1 LLLRLLSIISFRE
14 VGLEPPENYN
24 EAAAE
29 AEFNAEPRATGD
41 YGFNPQTADELSK
54 KAAEMLAS
62 LSPSQRVAYDA
73 IMASLDVNAPP
84 GTPNKFW
91 LEGEGGC
98 GTFCLAFHLKLI

>member
-41 YGFNPQTADELSK
+41 YGFNRQTAERL
-54 KAAEMLAS
+54 AAGAERLKNT
-62 LSPSQRVAYDA
+62 LSPSQRVAYNA
-73 IMASLDVNAPP
+73 IMGSLDPNAPP

-91 LEGEGGC
+91 IEGEGGC
-98 GTFCLAFHLKLI
+98 GESLNSC